1 MIEQERKFRL
11 DAVQAAID
19 NNLLEGLY
27 LDQQTLN
34 LFNAWIENQIS
45 FDEVEKV
52 SMKYAESDRYTE
64 ALVLY
69 CDNSLLEKII
79 LARLEPNK

>member
-1 MIEQERKFRL
+1 MTEQERKFRL

-45 FDEVEKV
+45 FDEVAKSIYEICGI
-52 SMKYAESDRYTE
+52 R
-64 ALVLY
+64 
-69 CDNSLLEKII
+69 SLH
-79 LARLEPNK
+79 

>member
-1 MIEQERKFRL
+1 MTEQERKFRL
-11 DAVQAAID
+11 NAVQAAID

-45 FDEVEKV
+45 FDEVEKNI
-52 SMKYAESDRYTE
+52 YEICGIR
-64 ALVLY
+64 
-69 CDNSLLEKII
+69 SLH
-79 LARLEPNK
+79 

>member
-1 MIEQERKFRL
+1 MTEQERKFRL

-45 FDEVEKV
+45 FDEVEKNI
-52 SMKYAESDRYTE
+52 YEICGIR
-64 ALVLY
+64 
-69 CDNSLLEKII
+69 SLH
-79 LARLEPNK
+79 